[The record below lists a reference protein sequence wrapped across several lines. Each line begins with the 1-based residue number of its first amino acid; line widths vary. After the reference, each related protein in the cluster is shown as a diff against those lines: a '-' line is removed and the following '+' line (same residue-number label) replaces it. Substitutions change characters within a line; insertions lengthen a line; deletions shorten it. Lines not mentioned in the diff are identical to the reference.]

1 MNGPAARPDRRLW
14 LVALAAAAWILVLA
28 ARTPVPSEDG
38 VSYLWLAQQFAAGGW
53 REALASVFPPGFP
66 LLCAPGIACGL
77 DPERVALG
85 VGLGCVVAALWPV
98 WRVAEHFA
106 VRAGLQAAIL
116 WACTPLLPR
125 LAAETYSEPP
135 FLLCMAWGTWCGV
148 RGRWWWL
155 GMCAGVAFWIRPE
168 GLLLVGAFGLAA
180 PRQAWRAAL
189 PAFACVLALAV
200 LRAVAGHGFDP
211 LPLHGFHEQR
221 FDLPE
226 RGDLLANLLQV
237 PGGWLEAFGVAAL
250 LPLGLLWRRP
260 EGPAGRCALVWG
272 VLLQIAVV
280 CTFVVRRRFF
290 VSAAV
295 PALVLGALA
304 LAAWPRRIRVTA
316 LLLAT
321 ALGLGSAFFGTIEPD
336 RLAEREL
343 GAWLRTQLLPGRTA
357 TGDLPRVLW
366 FAGQPP
372 PPPRHFTADELR
384 AFAAPPAVQFV
395 VLSARSQRSSSRQ
408 APSQLPPD
416 FTPFLL
422 PEPVASSCRQRGL
435 LVLSRQ

>member
-1 MNGPAARPDRRLW
+1 MNGSLARPDRRLW

-53 REALASVFPPGFP
+53 REALGSVFPPGFP
-66 LLCAPGIACGL
+66 LLCAPAIACGL
-77 DPERVALG
+77 DPERAALV

-106 VRAGLQAAIL
+106 VGAGLPAAIL

-155 GMCAGVAFWIRPE
+155 GLCAGVAFWIRPE
-168 GLLLVGAFGLAA
+168 GLLLVGAFGFAA

-189 PAFACVLALAV
+189 PAFAAVLALAV

-237 PGGWLEAFGVAAL
+237 PGGWLEAFGLAAL

-260 EGPAGRCALVWG
+260 EGTAGRRALVWG

-295 PALVLGALA
+295 PALVLAALGI
-304 LAAWPRRIRVTA
+304 AAWPRRARVTA

-343 GAWLRTQLLPGRTA
+343 GAWLRTQLQPGRTA

-384 AFAAPPAVQFV
+384 AFAAPPAVQYV
-395 VLSARSQRSSSRQ
+395 VLSARSQRGAVPQ
-408 APSQLPPD
+408 VLPQLAAS
-416 FTPFLL
+416 FAEAAL
-422 PEPVASSCRQRGL
+422 PEPLAGRCRERGL
-435 LVLSRQ
+435 LVLARQ